1 MSFFARLSYPVSGTD
16 YNVTF
21 PYLEKSHVKV
31 YVDDVLQTSGA
42 AYSWLNATTIRFS
55 PAPSGTTVL
64 IVRETSHSARLV
76 DWTSPSAM
84 VEEDL
89 DSDSLQAFYLGQE
102 VIDIARATEA
112 QVDALVISSGNV
124 PSPLLAEVGRFLKAT
139 GTGTFAWDVVTLA
152 SASITDATTI
162 GKAILTA
169 ADAAAVRTLLSLGA
183 LATKNTVGSGDI
195 DAGAVTAAKLSNTG
209 VTPGAY
215 TNANVTVDAQGRITA
230 AANGSAGGQ
239 TRTAGNTIVQNPYAI
254 NATVTGAHGLGAA
267 PHEVRLELECI
278 TADLNY
284 SIGDKIQLSDSVL
297 FRGGQDTSMAIM
309 WDATNVTVINAN
321 NSVVGL
327 PDKTSRT
334 MSNVTPARWKLNI
347 YPIRWV

>member
-31 YVDDVLQTSGA
+31 YVDDVLQTSGS

-55 PAPSGTTVL
+55 PAPTGTTVL

-76 DWTSPSAM
+76 NWTSPSSM

-139 GTGTFAWDVVTLA
+139 GTGTFAWDVVSIA

-169 ADAAAVRTLLSLGA
+169 ADAATIRGLLSLGA
-183 LATKNTVGSGDI
+183 LATKSTVGSSDI
-195 DAGAVTAAKLSNTG
+195 AASAVTAAKLANTA
-209 VTPGAY
+209 VAPGSY
-215 TNANVTVDAQGRITA
+215 TNANITVDAQGRITD
-230 AANGSAGGQ
+230 AANGSAGSVFTQ
-239 TRTAGNTIVQNPYAI
+239 SFTSADQSYTAGGLLTI
-254 NATVTGAHGLGAA
+254 AHGLSAE
-267 PHEVRLELECI
+267 PKIVRLRLKCAIVENGWAVGDEFDWHPG
-278 TADLNY
+278 AD
-284 SIGDKIQLSDSVL
+284 
-297 FRGGQDTSMAIM
+297 GGSGAGSYVPAV
-309 WDATNVTVINAN
+309 WSDATNIYVRMG
-321 NSVVGL
+321 S
-327 PDKTSRT
+327 S
-334 MSNVTPARWKLNI
+334 SQI
-347 YPIRWV
+347 YPIPNKSTGVSNNGTPANWRLKLYGYA